1 MNKTWFRVC
10 VRSLAAG
17 LVLALATAASEAS
30 AASPPSEGDGWFTVS
45 FTPFQLSIASGLS
58 QIFTKA
64 TPVYGL
70 RVNLFYGAQSR
81 VVGLDTG
88 LFNDADSLTGLAF
101 GLCNITRQ
109 SATGVML
116 GAACS
121 HSDGEFQGLQTG
133 LVNNVAG
140 QFSGAQL
147 GLANAAENGEGL
159 QIGLVNRSK
168 SMRGVQLGLL
178 NWNENGFLPLCPI
191 LNFGF

>member
-1 MNKTWFRVC
+1 
-10 VRSLAAG
+10 

-30 AASPPSEGDGWFTVS
+30 AASPPSEGDGWVTLP
-45 FTPFQLSIASGLS
+45 FTPFQLSIAAGLS
-58 QIFTKA
+58 QIFTKS

-70 RVNLFYGAQSR
+70 RLNLLYGVQSR
-81 VVGLDTG
+81 VVGLDAG
-88 LFNDADSLTGLAF
+88 LFNDADSLSGLGF

-121 HSDGEFQGLQTG
+121 HSDEDFQGLQTG
-133 LVNNVAG
+133 LVNIVGG
-140 QFSGAQL
+140 QLSGAQL
-147 GLANAAENGEGL
+147 GIANGTENGVGL
-159 QIGLVNRSK
+159 QIGLINRSK

-178 NWNENGFLPLCPI
+178 NWNENGFLPLFPI